1 MRRVAL
7 YLECKGGAWVG
18 IEAVQ
23 RPEPFIWASWL
34 AKVMAGRVSCEWQF
48 WFQTHHR
55 LLSKQPS
62 SFDSVGW
69 QIGHTRLLSEVR
81 REASARDLQPQIEF
95 GVTFKLPEV
104 DAKISGKADCLI
116 VDGSDVTV
124 LDCKTGNAHQ
134 SDRVQVM
141 IYMYGLSTYP
151 QFARSRIRG
160 AVIYRDDRVEI
171 PYLPEHFES
180 DLTYFAQMLAAGEM
194 PLRQPGPD
202 CSFCTIAAI
211 DCPERI

>member
-1 MRRVAL
+1 MGV
-7 YLECKGGAWVG
+7 
-18 IEAVQ
+18 EAVE
-23 RPEPFIWASWL
+23 RPAPFIWVSWL
-34 AKVMAGRVSCEWQF
+34 AKVMSGRVSCEWQY
-48 WFQTHHR
+48 WFQTRHK
-55 LLSKQPS
+55 LLSRQPS
-62 SFDSVGW
+62 SFDSVSW

-81 REASARDLQPQIEF
+81 REVSARAVRPHLEF
-95 GVTFKLPEV
+95 GLTFELPAV

-124 LDCKTGNAHQ
+124 LDCKTGGAHQ

-160 AVIYRDDRVEI
+160 MVVYRDDRVEI
-171 PYLPEHFES
+171 PYLPEQFES
-180 DLTYFAQMLAAGEM
+180 DLIYFAQLLAAGDAPQRE
-194 PLRQPGPD
+194 PGPD
-202 CSFCTIAAI
+202 CSFCNIAAV